1 MKTCY
6 SYEKS
11 LASSNTKRHS
21 GTRNH
26 VHARDIKLW
35 LKKNKCKFIV
45 LKQIIYVVSSPESS
59 VFVRYDKSFRFPE
72 ARTSL
77 ELQGNAS
84 WRSKTSNSPPGG
96 QKMTNNIIPAI
107 SFIYSFI
114 HGSY

>member
-1 MKTCY
+1 M
-6 SYEKS
+6 
-11 LASSNTKRHS
+11 
-21 GTRNH
+21 
-26 VHARDIKLW
+26 V
-35 LKKNKCKFIV
+35 KKKKKCKFIV

-84 WRSKTSNSPPGG
+84 WRSKTPGPPGG